1 MLFDNVELPF
11 FVVSTTVTGEV
22 VVVMSSLDEVV
33 DTGVDV
39 TTSVVIT
46 STVVGCTSPRNVQST
61 WLVTIKLP

>member
-1 MLFDNVELPF
+1 M
-11 FVVSTTVTGEV
+11 VSTTTTGSV
-22 VVVMSSLDEVV
+22 VVVISSLDEVV